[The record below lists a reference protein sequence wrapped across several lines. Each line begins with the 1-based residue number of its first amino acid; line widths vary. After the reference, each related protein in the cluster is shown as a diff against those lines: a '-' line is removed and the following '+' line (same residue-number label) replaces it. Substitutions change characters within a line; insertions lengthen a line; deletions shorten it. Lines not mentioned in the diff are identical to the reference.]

1 MSNQDEF
8 HTGHRTSMLHLR
20 YLASFMDEIDR
31 EVVSLTD
38 RAFKSLCIG
47 DEAIYNDSE
56 FSPSPVSCHKPQVE
70 EISKK
75 TQESSC
81 SAVNKVHS
89 YLLNGENYAL
99 GRPKKTSSK
108 DTSHFAMF
116 SAKKNSECTKMING
130 ESSDKS
136 AFLRIKRE
144 LSELSSDYHSIMV
157 EQFSSA
163 NNNVYSDEKGYAKKS
178 SIDASIP
185 SRKSSKCKHKNQ
197 KMKTETVFLH
207 SEFSPFLSWRDLNAF
222 YMGQDHISEI
232 MLSNR
237 QSEWYDSPLYK
248 ELTAAHEHHKLHVT
262 QSEDKDVENCPT
274 QTETHQVK
282 VQPESVQSTSPSKP
296 PKPQKE
302 TQWGQHDI
310 VSKAPLLATEKR
322 CNSEKVESCVPWRK
336 NKIRAK
342 SAIPLGLSQITLP
355 VCEGTK
361 AGEEGAQPIEKEG
374 KTIEDQTSSSSTPFN
389 ISQLLT
395 PVILSRQGAETS
407 EILQAVL
414 PHTALDVPRLRERE
428 IHPSP
433 EIKREVYKSMASSLL
448 FNLKDNRKRVKAMYS
463 PPKFKGLDLTGQNKE
478 LPLPEVPGSK
488 DEVKIQEVSKAT
500 TISPACQKNII
511 SPMSPLLES
520 ADTQNCS
527 PHGYAKG
534 GVPDDYLALSLLQS
548 GGSANRP
555 LKSNRSPSAIRVA
568 YPSLQ
573 LYRKASVEESHFK
586 ANCQTVVNTSSQVFT
601 DKAINS
607 EHIKYRDTH
616 SNQNILVQGVNEEQK
631 DKIPIVSL
639 NRERTYE
646 NKSGKSP
653 YANSTKCDDNKEKL
667 ETSRTVSMQKI
678 PVKEKESNRMEDRA
692 KHLFSARQNNFI
704 KSQRIISKDDDDN
717 DNDEDNSSNAD
728 KVLLAIKDK
737 NCINVLSRHSK
748 KAKTKELEQGQYN
761 TGFHQDKGMIGAPT
775 LKESANV
782 KEETT
787 TEKQSSFI
795 AISNSMNQKEQV
807 KNESMSMKGNI
818 YAKRALFVSMEQAAN
833 KTTVS
838 FKKDNTVIDKYD
850 LAKMALEEVIADR
863 EQRKLKSKVVSNQI
877 VVMDRNRFG
886 CELFTNREDQ
896 QTSMFE
902 SNRGT
907 NTKEGKSQNNASAF
921 KTNKQAVQMMSEV
934 VVTKYDDSE
943 ESNRYKV
950 NFQEKELA
958 KNICHAKVG
967 NNRGDH
973 LESRNIHN
981 SGQCEEELENKKPYF
996 SHTPEVPPRR
1006 ERSTSEGNSR
1016 VAEKTMRN
1024 KELKREGGTSVKTED
1039 MESSTFFQSQSK
1051 NRGPVKGNVSAL
1063 KEIYDKESG
1072 VHCKDIQMYQFGE
1085 SAISEKSK
1093 DERPNDQ
1100 SPKDKTKDKTIIP
1113 KVTVGS
1119 RESEYFNKEIDSENK
1134 RTSESPSKASE
1145 KRKTDYDSQKEHN
1158 DTQDFQKTTISDLTN
1173 NRQEMQEC
1181 KVNRTEKREKGSDL
1195 LKEAG
1200 NRHNKY
1206 EVPCQNYVKGFISGL
1221 LGLSNEK
1228 ESHNCGSEKVIIVGE
1243 HDEDL
1248 TKVDLFFEA
1257 INAKQSRKDS
1267 ITVHDILEHSPSLSS
1282 LHGKQTPHSS
1292 LHPKEK
1298 ELSLS
1303 HESERGSQSHLELLS
1318 SNPGFHQSDE
1328 EEDSC
1333 TFGNHESESDVSN
1346 RVVSPLT
1353 DVKKKGWVHCLTESA
1368 RNLTQV
1374 SYNMSLTELP
1384 ETAQPLSLRE
1394 SLNEPKNGEENLER
1408 FKNCVHSKVAQ
1419 SFIPD
1424 KIPQPNQP
1432 AARHL
1437 LSPLASQLPSVKEG
1451 KLSVGS
1457 VSVSEE
1463 EEQRSAVSTL
1473 SEGVDSFE
1481 TNAGDTLKEIISCTA
1496 QTDAEGSKAPSERSG
1511 SVCSGNDSH
1520 GQNKPPVVP
1529 PKTEK
1534 AMRRA
1539 MKLTTRRIH
1548 KSEAKSKIERRGRS
1562 REKGISKENERR
1574 HYSTGKTEGDRS
1586 ERISISSDR
1595 HSSQHSNHYLE
1606 DTLEPKTQISE
1617 KQLRH
1622 LSNKGQDR
1630 QTNKVVDSNS
1640 HSTEKQHK
1648 QSNDIYHL
1656 EKSNTNNKIDRMRRN
1671 NEKYVP
1677 IKQERRTQSLDRYL
1691 RDKHENKSNS
1701 FEQTEEEVNSELLT
1715 GELHNSTSKALPLR
1729 QNTIEH
1735 TYAHATNILAQSFPI
1750 TQRKLL
1756 QDPDSGQYF
1765 LVDMPV
1771 QVKSKTFF
1779 DPETKSYVQL
1789 PIQSPEGAIRQA
1801 PPLEVMNTPPLVLYH
1816 GFVSVPFSTI
1826 PSQKSI
1832 IRTTGSM
1839 NIPDDLDDFET
1850 GKKQMQGDFYQT
1862 QEVHPYIEPAYIL
1875 QEHTPEEEIDSVR

>member
-1 MSNQDEF
+1 MSNQDKF

-56 FSPSPVSCHKPQVE
+56 FSPCPVSCHKPRVE
-70 EISKK
+70 EVSKN

-89 YLLNGENYAL
+89 YLLNRENDAL

-108 DTSHFAMF
+108 DTSHFAVF

-130 ESSDKS
+130 ESWDKS
-136 AFLRIKRE
+136 AFLSIKRE
-144 LSELSSDYHSIMV
+144 LSELSSDYHSITV

-163 NNNVYSDEKGYAKKS
+163 NNKVYSDEKGYAKKS
-178 SIDASIP
+178 SKDASIP
-185 SRKSSKCKHKNQ
+185 SRKSSKCKHENNKLKKLNSKN
-197 KMKTETVFLH
+197 VFLH
-207 SEFSPFLSWRDLNAF
+207 SEFSPFLSWRDLNTF

-237 QSEWYDSPLYK
+237 QSKWYDSPLYK
-248 ELTAAHEHHKLHVT
+248 ELTAAHEHYKLHVT
-262 QSEDKDVENCPT
+262 PTEDKDVENCPK

-282 VQPESVQSTSPSKP
+282 VQPDSVQSTSTSTP
-296 PKPQKE
+296 PKPKKE
-302 TQWGQHDI
+302 KQWGQHDI
-310 VSKAPLLATEKR
+310 VSKAPLLTTEKR

-336 NKIRAK
+336 NKTRAK
-342 SAIPLGLSQITLP
+342 SAIPLGLSLITLP
-355 VCEGTK
+355 VYEGTK
-361 AGEEGAQPIEKEG
+361 AGEEGAQPIEKEV
-374 KTIEDQTSSSSTPFN
+374 KTIEDQTSSSSTPFS
-389 ISQLLT
+389 ISHLLT
-395 PVILSRQGAETS
+395 PVILSRQGTGTS

-414 PHTALDVPRLRERE
+414 PPTALDVPRIPERE
-428 IHPSP
+428 MHPSP

-448 FNLKDNRKRVKAMYS
+448 FSLKDNRKRVKAMYS

-478 LPLPEVPGSK
+478 LPLPEVPSSK
-488 DEVKIQEVSKAT
+488 DVLKIPVSKAT
-500 TISPACQKNII
+500 TISPARQKNII
-511 SPMSPLLES
+511 SPLLES

-555 LKSNRSPSAIRVA
+555 LKSNRNPLAIRMA

-573 LYRKASVEESHFK
+573 LYGKASVEESHFK
-586 ANCQTVVNTSSQVFT
+586 AHCQTVVNTSSQVFT

-616 SNQNILVQGVNEEQK
+616 SNLNILVQGVNEEQQE
-631 DKIPIVSL
+631 KIPILSL
-639 NRERTYE
+639 IRERAYK
-646 NKSGKSP
+646 NRSVKSP
-653 YANSTKCDDNKEKL
+653 YANSTKCDDNKDKL
-667 ETSRTVSMQKI
+667 ETSTTVSMQKL
-678 PVKEKESNRMEDRA
+678 PVKEKESNRKEDRA

-717 DNDEDNSSNAD
+717 DNDDDNSSSAD

-737 NCINVLSRHSK
+737 HFINVLSRHSK

-761 TGFHQDKGMIGAPT
+761 TGFHQDKGMIGAST

-795 AISNSMNQKEQV
+795 SISNSETQKEQV

-818 YAKRALFVSMEQAAN
+818 YAKRALFVSMEQVAN
-833 KTTVS
+833 KTTVT

-850 LAKMALEEVIADR
+850 WAKMALEKVIADR
-863 EQRKLKSKVVSNQI
+863 EQRKLKSKVVSNQKI
-877 VVMDRNRFG
+877 VVMDRNRVG
-886 CELFTNREDQ
+886 CELSTNEHEQ
-896 QTSMFE
+896 KTSMFE
-902 SNRGT
+902 RNRGT
-907 NTKEGKSQNNASAF
+907 NTKDGKSQNNASAF
-921 KTNKQAVQMMSEV
+921 KTNKQAVQMMSED

-950 NFQEKELA
+950 NGNNIFRLQEKELA
-958 KNICHAKVG
+958 KNIGHPKVG
-967 NNRGDH
+967 TNIGNL
-973 LESRNIHN
+973 LESRNIHS
-981 SGQCEEELENKKPYF
+981 SGQCEEELGNMKLCF
-996 SHTPEVPPRR
+996 FHTPEVPPRR
-1006 ERSTSEGNSR
+1006 GRSTSEGNSR
-1016 VAEKTMRN
+1016 VAEKTMKN
-1024 KELKREGGTSVKTED
+1024 KELKSEGGTSFKTED
-1039 MESSTFFQSQSK
+1039 MESREASTFCQSQSK
-1051 NRGPVKGNVSAL
+1051 NRGQVKGNVSAL

-1072 VHCKDIQMYQFGE
+1072 MPCKNVQMYEFAGNT
-1085 SAISEKSK
+1085 SSEKSK

-1100 SPKDKTKDKTIIP
+1100 SPKHKTKHKTIIP
-1113 KVTVGS
+1113 KVTVS
-1119 RESEYFNKEIDSENK
+1119 STESESFNKEMDSENK
-1134 RTSESPSKASE
+1134 RTFESPSKASE
-1145 KRKTDYDSQKEHN
+1145 KRKAECDSQREYN
-1158 DTQDFQKTTISDLTN
+1158 DTQDFQKTTVSDLTN
-1173 NRQEMQEC
+1173 NRQEMQDC
-1181 KVNRTEKREKGSDL
+1181 KVNGTEKREEGSDK
-1195 LKEAG
+1195 LKEPG
-1200 NRHNKY
+1200 NSYNKY
-1206 EVPCQNYVKGFISGL
+1206 KGQCQNYVKGFISEL

-1228 ESHNCGSEKVIIVGE
+1228 ESLNCDLEKVIIVGE
-1243 HDEDL
+1243 HDENP

-1257 INAKQSRKDS
+1257 INANQSRKDS

-1298 ELSLS
+1298 ELFLS
-1303 HESERGSQSHLELLS
+1303 HESERVSQSHLELLT
-1318 SNPGFHQSDE
+1318 SNLEVHKLDE
-1328 EEDSC
+1328 KEDSC

-1353 DVKKKGWVHCLTESA
+1353 DVKKKGCVHCLSA

-1374 SYNMSLTELP
+1374 SNNMSLTELP
-1384 ETAQPLSLRE
+1384 ETTQPLSLRE
-1394 SLNEPKNGEENLER
+1394 SLNEPRNGEENLER
-1408 FKNCVHSKVAQ
+1408 FKNCVHSKVAL
-1419 SFIPD
+1419 SSIPD
-1424 KIPQPNQP
+1424 KSPQANQP
-1432 AARHL
+1432 AALHL
-1437 LSPLASQLPSVKEG
+1437 MSPLATQPPSVKEG
-1451 KLSVGS
+1451 TLSIGS

-1463 EEQRSAVSTL
+1463 EEQCSAVSTL
-1473 SEGVDSFE
+1473 SEGVDS
-1481 TNAGDTLKEIISCTA
+1481 CTA
-1496 QTDAEGSKAPSERSG
+1496 LTDTEGSKAPSERSG
-1511 SVCSGNDSH
+1511 SVCSGKDSH

-1539 MKLTTRRIH
+1539 MKLTTRRMH
-1548 KSEAKSKIERRGRS
+1548 KSEAKSRYECRGRS
-1562 REKGISKENERR
+1562 SEKGIRHENERS
-1574 HYSTGKTEGDRS
+1574 HYSTDKTEGDRS
-1586 ERISISSDR
+1586 ERRSISGYR
-1595 HSSQHSNHYLE
+1595 HSSQHSEHYLE
-1606 DTLEPKTQISE
+1606 DTLEPKTQRSE

-1630 QTNKVVDSNS
+1630 QTNKVVDSKS
-1640 HSTEKQHK
+1640 HSTEKKHK
-1648 QSNDIYHL
+1648 QSNDIDHL
-1656 EKSNTNNKIDRMRRN
+1656 EKSNKNNNIDRMSRN

-1677 IKQERRTQSLDRYL
+1677 NKQERRTQSLDRFL
-1691 RDKHENKSNS
+1691 RDKHEDKSNS

-1715 GELHNSTSKALPLR
+1715 GELHNSTSKALPLP

-1735 TYAHATNILAQSFPI
+1735 TYAPATNILAQSFPI

-1779 DPETKSYVQL
+1779 DPETKGYVQL
-1789 PIQSPEGAIRQA
+1789 PIQSAEDGIRQG

-1816 GFVSVPFSTI
+1816 SFVPVPFSTI

-1850 GKKQMQGDFYQT
+1850 GKKQMQGDFFQT
-1862 QEVHPYIEPAYIL
+1862 QEVHPYIEPAYIS
-1875 QEHTPEEEIDSVR
+1875 QEHTPEQEIDSVR